1 MGNKP
6 IKSLPKQKSFLF
18 FPKFFKIIFN
28 ELLTNILL
36 FLFILQEIRK
46 MYCDS

>member
-6 IKSLPKQKSFLF
+6 IKSLPKQKSFLR

-28 ELLTNILL
+28 ELLTNIVSCFYL
-36 FLFILQEIRK
+36 FYKRYAECVL
-46 MYCDS
+46 